1 MTTANIK
8 RRLDKLAPVTSEDG
22 YSLWVGRPMRE
33 WPSSA
38 LVSFLIGQPVD
49 AAGAH
54 ALMDAGALDG
64 WLDGV
69 AAGDEVLTFEQHC
82 HAKGTTAEQAIQ
94 RARQV
99 EQAREDVR
107 NERRG
112 VLR

>member
-49 AAGAH
+49 PGIAH
-54 ALMDAGALDG
+54 ALMDSGALDG
-64 WLDGV
+64 WLDSV
-69 AAGDEVLTFEQHC
+69 AAGGEVPTFEEHC
-82 HAKGTTAEQAIQ
+82 RAKGTTAEQAIH
-94 RARQV
+94 RARQI
-99 EQAREDVR
+99 EQAHEDVR
-107 NERRG
+107 NEWRG

>member
-22 YSLWVGRPMRE
+22 YSLWVGRPLGD

-38 LVSFLIGQPVD
+38 LISFLIGQPVD
-49 AAGAH
+49 SAVAH
-54 ALMDAGALDG
+54 ALMDGGALDG

-69 AAGDEVLTFEQHC
+69 AAGGEMPTFAEHC

>member
-38 LVSFLIGQPVD
+38 LISFLIGQPVD
-49 AAGAH
+49 SAVAH
-54 ALMDAGALDG
+54 ALMDGGALDG

-69 AAGDEVLTFEQHC
+69 AAGGEMPTFVEHC
-82 HAKGTTAEQAIQ
+82 HAKGTTAEQTIQ

-112 VLR
+112 VLG